1 MHDRLQMFSPKQAMQ
16 YAYAYYTDAIINVRC
31 TLCMHC
37 AYKSFGVY
45 AYSTTQ
51 LRQCLSLQVHPLPP
65 MQYKHAVIST
75 QLRQLMKSMYVHCA

>member
-1 MHDRLQMFSPKQAMQ
+1 MIDCTNTFSPKQAMQ
-16 YAYAYYTDAIINVRC
+16 YAYAYYMDAIIIYVRC

-65 MQYKHAVIST
+65 MQYNH
-75 QLRQLMKSMYVHCA
+75 RDN